1 MVGPRPEESRIVA
14 RYSAWHQER
23 LMAKPG
29 ITGPMQV
36 NGRGDLPFE
45 ERARLEI
52 EYIKHHTLWRDVI
65 ILVRTI
71 PAVLLGKGAY

>member
-1 MVGPRPEESRIVA
+1 MAAPNA
-14 RYSAWHQER
+14 LFLA
-23 LMAKPG
+23 LLAKPG

-52 EYIKHHTLWRDVI
+52 DYIEHQTLWRDLVI
-65 ILVRTI
+65 LLKTI
-71 PAVLLGKGAY
+71 PAVVIGQGAY